1 MKGLTLVALAALVF
15 SSCATLAPRP
25 TTLASPPDQ
34 TPGWAVLGA
43 GIEYA
48 AFAAASPRV
57 EACALRIDLGA
68 KGLEPVVTPCEGGL
82 TKSQYVTS
90 FARQFGCAAAVN
102 AAPFEPSSAIEGE
115 RRKVVGL
122 TMADGIV
129 MSPAVPPMAVLF
141 IRRDDDGGL
150 RGKVAIQSSA
160 PEFTREG
167 KVIVAAVGGFHV
179 VLANGAPAGGERG
192 CAAAQPRAESREPR
206 TAVGLSA
213 DGRILFVLVADGRRR
228 DSAGLTNYEV
238 GLWLSWLGAQSG
250 MTLDGGGSSAMA
262 IRDAGGMIRLANVPI
277 DGGKRGRERAV
288 GSCLGFRAMP
298 AQ

>member
-1 MKGLTLVALAALVF
+1 MKGLPLIALAALVF
-15 SSCATLAPRP
+15 SSCATLA
-25 TTLASPPDQ
+25 SPPDEA
-34 TPGWAVLGA
+34 PGWAVLGA

-115 RRKVVGL
+115 RRKIVGL

-150 RGKVAIQSSA
+150 RGEVAIQSSA

-167 KVIVAAVGGFHV
+167 KAIVAAVGGFHI

-192 CAAAQPRAESREPR
+192 REPR

-228 DSAGLTNYEV
+228 DSAGLTNYEA

-262 IRDAGGMIRLANVPI
+262 IWDTSGMIRLANVPI

-288 GSCLGFRAMP
+288 GSCLGFRATP
-298 AQ
+298 AR